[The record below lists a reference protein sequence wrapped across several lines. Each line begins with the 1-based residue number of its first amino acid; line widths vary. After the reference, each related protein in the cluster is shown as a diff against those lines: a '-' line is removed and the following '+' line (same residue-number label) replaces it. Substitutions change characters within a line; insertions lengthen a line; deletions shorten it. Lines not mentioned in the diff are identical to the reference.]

1 MKEIVQYLV
10 ELERAKDSAKKDMDF
25 RISGVLNIQIQTVY
39 KVLEM
44 LKYEV

>member
-10 ELERAKDSAKKDMDF
+10 ELERAKDSAEKDMDF
-25 RISGVLNIQIQTVY
+25 RVSGVLNIQIRTVY